1 MLNDF
6 LITVDIDWAPD
17 LAIAETAKYL
27 IENEVKATWF
37 VTHASPEVERLKEY
51 PQLFELG
58 VHPNFKNIRLVPD
71 EIKTIMLDLNKIV
84 PEAKSIRTHSLVQS
98 TPLIKTLRED
108 YNLLYDV
115 SLFLPLTPNILPHH
129 LYFSENSSICRIPYF
144 WEDDIEMFNPKGS
157 FSFSDE
163 NFTAEGIKIF
173 NFHPIHISLNS
184 CSMTNY
190 YSMKSEF
197 NLPECEGYELDKFK
211 NNTTQG
217 TGNFF
222 KELVTFIKNPE
233 NNHGYKICELAE
245 KWSKIDNE

>member
-1 MLNDF
+1 
-6 LITVDIDWAPD
+6 
-17 LAIAETAKYL
+17 
-27 IENEVKATWF
+27 
-37 VTHASPEVERLKEY
+37 
-51 PQLFELG
+51 
-58 VHPNFKNIRLVPD
+58 
-71 EIKTIMLDLNKIV
+71 
-84 PEAKSIRTHSLVQS
+84 
-98 TPLIKTLRED
+98 
-108 YNLLYDV
+108 
-115 SLFLPLTPNILPHH
+115 
-129 LYFSENSSICRIPYF
+129 
-144 WEDDIEMFNPKGS
+144 MFNPKGS

-197 NLPECEGYELDKFK
+197 NIPECEGYELDKFK

-222 KELVTFIKNPE
+222 KELVTFIKNRE